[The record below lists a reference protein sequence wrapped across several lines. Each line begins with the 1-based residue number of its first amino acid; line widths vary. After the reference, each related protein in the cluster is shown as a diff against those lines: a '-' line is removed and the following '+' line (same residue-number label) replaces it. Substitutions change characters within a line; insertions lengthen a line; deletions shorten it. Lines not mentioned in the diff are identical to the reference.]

1 VADTDAG
8 SDTADSEAAGGE
20 AGDPVEAGDEPE
32 HESPSAPA
40 GGIVI
45 PVEPTPT
52 LRARRSRARVEA
64 AIDEGFS
71 TIHLVEIASWRNG
84 DPGADDRAAAAERAS
99 SRTREA
105 WATSDLDDV
114 DGERP
119 P

>member
-52 LRARRSRARVEA
+52 LRATIAHAVEA

-84 DPGADDRAAAAERAS
+84 DPGARTIERRPRSAS
-99 SRTREA
+99 SNAPRRGLPP
-105 WATSDLDDV
+105 TSTMSTGND
-114 DGERP
+114 P
-119 P
+119 

>member
-8 SDTADSEAAGGE
+8 SDTAD
-20 AGDPVEAGDEPE
+20 DRPPVPVAKRVTPSKRATNRN
-32 HESPSAPA
+32 ESPSAPA

-52 LRARRSRARVEA
+52 LRATIAHAVEA

-84 DPGADDRAAAAERAS
+84 DPGADDRAAAAERVLERA
-99 SRTREA
+99 EA

-119 P
+119 